1 MGTLIQLE
9 LYTMS
14 KPQKKIMVYVLNMR
28 GEPLMPCSP
37 AKARKLLKEK
47 KAIVKYKEPFTI
59 QLKVASGE
67 NRQPITLGVDP
78 GYTYV
83 GLSASTE
90 KAELYAA
97 EIALR
102 PDVSKLIAQRR
113 ELRRTRRGRKTR
125 YRPARFNN
133 RVRSKHKGWLAPS
146 VEHKLASTLSRI
158 EAVTRILPI
167 TTIAVEKARFDIQR
181 LQNPSISGKDY
192 QEGAL
197 LDFYNVREYVLWRD
211 QYTCQHCHGKSKEP
225 RLHVH
230 HIESRLTGGLCLTC
244 HQALHDGKF
253 KLVIKRGRSFKDAA
267 YMNITRKTLI
277 QRLQAAYP
285 QLELRISY
293 GYITKYLRD
302 KYLIDKSHHDDA
314 FCIAGNMAATRLGC
328 YYYQKQVR
336 RHNRQIH
343 KINFIKGGRRKDNQA
358 DYEVQGFRLFD
369 KVKYEGQ
376 VGFIFARRSTG
387 YFDIRRLDGTRIHA
401 SANYKKLR
409 LVQKRKSYLTELRS
423 GGGASSPELPRGY
436 PRRF

>member
-1 MGTLIQLE
+1 M
-9 LYTMS
+9 
-14 KPQKKIMVYVLNMR
+14 
-28 GEPLMPCSP
+28 
-37 AKARKLLKEK
+37 
-47 KAIVKYKEPFTI
+47 
-59 QLKVASGE
+59 
-67 NRQPITLGVDP
+67 GVDP

-97 EIALR
+97 EAQLR
-102 PDVSKLIAQRR
+102 SDVSKLIAKRR
-113 ELRRTRRGRKTR
+113 ELRCTRRGRKTR

-146 VEHKLASTLSRI
+146 VEHKLASSLSRI
-158 EAVTRILPI
+158 KAVTQILPI
-167 TTIAVEKARFDIQR
+167 TTIIVEVAPFDIQR
-181 LQNPSISGKDY
+181 LQNPSISGKEY

-230 HIESRLTGGLCLTC
+230 HIESRLTGGNAPNNLVTLCLTC
-244 HQALHDGKF
+244 HDALHAGKF
-253 KLVIKRGRSFKDAA
+253 KLNIKRGRSFKDAA

-277 QRLQAAYP
+277 KRLQTAY
-285 QLELRISY
+285 QELEIRISY
-293 GYITKYLRD
+293 GYLTKYARD
-302 KYLIDKSHHDDA
+302 KYHIDKTHHDDA
-314 FCIAGNMAATRLGC
+314 FCIASNMAAARLGC

-343 KINFIKGGRRKDNQA
+343 KINFIKGGRRKDNQLG
-358 DYEVQGFRLFD
+358 YEVKGFRLFD
-369 KVKYEGQ
+369 KVNYEGQ
-376 VGFIFARRSTG
+376 VGFIFGRRDKG
-387 YFDIRRLDGTRIHA
+387 YFDIRRIDGTRIHA
-401 SANYKKLR
+401 SASYKM
-409 LVQKRKSYLTELRS
+409 QKRKSYLTELRT

>member
-37 AKARKLLKEK
+37 AKARKLLKDK
-47 KAIVKYKEPFTI
+47 KAIVKRKYPFTI

-90 KAELYAA
+90 KAE
-97 EIALR
+97 
-102 PDVSKLIAQRR
+102 
-113 ELRRTRRGRKTR
+113 
-125 YRPARFNN
+125 ARFNN

-146 VEHKLASTLSRI
+146 VEHKLASSLSHI
-158 EAVTRILPI
+158 KAVTQILPI
-167 TTIAVEKARFDIQR
+167 TTIIVEVAPFDIQR
-181 LQNPSISGKDY
+181 LQNPSISGKEY

-230 HIESRLTGGLCLTC
+230 HIESRLTGGNAPNNLVTLCLTC
-244 HQALHDGKF
+244 HDALHAGKF
-253 KLVIKRGRSFKDAA
+253 KLNIKRGRSFKDAA
-267 YMNITRKTLI
+267 YMNITRKTVI
-277 QRLQAAYP
+277 KRLQTAY
-285 QLELRISY
+285 QELEIRISY
-293 GYITKYLRD
+293 GYLTKYARD
-302 KYLIDKSHHDDA
+302 KYHIDKTHHDDA
-314 FCIAGNMAATRLGC
+314 FCIASNMAAARLGC

-343 KINFIKGGRRKDNQA
+343 KINFIKGGRRKDNQLG
-358 DYEVQGFRLFD
+358 YEVKGFRLFD
-369 KVKYEGQ
+369 KVNYEGQ
-376 VGFIFARRSTG
+376 VGFIFGRRDKG
-387 YFDIRRLDGTRIHA
+387 YFDIRRIDGTRIHA
-401 SANYKKLR
+401 SASYKKLR
-409 LVQKRKSYLTELRS
+409 LVQKRKSYLTELRT

-436 PRRF
+436 PRRFRSEPFSPVLSSPLSPWSAPRLSC

>member
-1 MGTLIQLE
+1 MGTI
-9 LYTMS
+9 
-14 KPQKKIMVYVLNMR
+14 N
-28 GEPLMPCSP
+28 SP
-37 AKARKLLKEK
+37 AKARKLLKAN
-47 KAIVKYKEPFTI
+47 KAFVKSTEPFTI

-78 GYTYV
+78 GSKYV

-97 EIALR
+97 EIELR
-102 PDVSKLIAQRR
+102 PDVIKLIAKRR
-113 ELRRTRRGRKTR
+113 ELRCARRNRKTR

-133 RVRSKHKGWLAPS
+133 RVRSKNKGWLAPS
-146 VEHKLASTLSRI
+146 VEHKLASTFSRI

-181 LQNPSISGKDY
+181 LQNPSISGKEY

-230 HIESRLTGGLCLTC
+230 HIESRLTGGNAPNNLVTLCLTC

-277 QRLQAAYP
+277 QRLRAAYP

-302 KYLIDKSHHDDA
+302 KYQINKTHHDDA

-328 YYYQKQVR
+328 FYYQKQVR

-343 KINFIKGGRRKDNQA
+343 KINILKGGRRKDNQA
-358 DYEVQGFRLFD
+358 AYEVQGFRLFD
-369 KVKYEGQ
+369 KIKYEGQ

-387 YFDIRRLDGTRIHA
+387 YFDVRRLDGTRIDA

-409 LVQKRKSYLTELRS
+409 LLQKRKSYLTELRTGS
-423 GGGASSPELPRGY
+423 GASSPELPRGY

>member
-37 AKARKLLKEK
+37 AKARKLR
-47 KAIVKYKEPFTI
+47 
-59 QLKVASGE
+59 E

-97 EIALR
+97 EAQLR
-102 PDVSKLIAQRR
+102 SDVSKLIAKRR
-113 ELRRTRRGRKTR
+113 ELRCTRRGRKTR

-146 VEHKLASTLSRI
+146 VEHKLASSLSRI
-158 EAVTRILPI
+158 KAVTQILPI
-167 TTIAVEKARFDIQR
+167 TTIIVEVAPFDIQR
-181 LQNPSISGKDY
+181 LQNPSISGKEY

-230 HIESRLTGGLCLTC
+230 HIESRLTGGNAPNNLVTLCLTC
-244 HQALHDGKF
+244 HDALHAGKF
-253 KLVIKRGRSFKDAA
+253 KLNIKRGRSFKDAA

-277 QRLQAAYP
+277 KRLQTAY
-285 QLELRISY
+285 QELEIRISY
-293 GYITKYLRD
+293 GYLTKYARD
-302 KYLIDKSHHDDA
+302 KYHIDKTHHDDA
-314 FCIAGNMAATRLGC
+314 FCIASNMAAARLGC

-343 KINFIKGGRRKDNQA
+343 KINFIKGGRRKDNQLG
-358 DYEVQGFRLFD
+358 YEVKGFRLFD
-369 KVKYEGQ
+369 KVNYEGQ
-376 VGFIFARRSTG
+376 VGFIFGRRDKG
-387 YFDIRRLDGTRIHA
+387 YFDIRRIDGTRIHA
-401 SANYKKLR
+401 SASYC
-409 LVQKRKSYLTELRS
+409 KS
-423 GGGASSPELPRGY
+423 AKVI
-436 PRRF
+436 

>member
-1 MGTLIQLE
+1 MSK
-9 LYTMS
+9 S
-14 KPQKKIMVYVLNMR
+14 KPQKKIVVNVLNMR
-28 GEPLMPCSP
+28 GEALMPCSP
-37 AKARKLLKEK
+37 AKARKLLKAN
-47 KAIVKYKEPFTI
+47 KAFVKSIEPFTI

-78 GYTYV
+78 GSKYV

-97 EIALR
+97 EIELR
-102 PDVSKLIAQRR
+102 PDVSKLIAKRR
-113 ELRRTRRGRKTR
+113 ELRCARRNRKTR

-133 RVRSKHKGWLAPS
+133 RVRSKNKGWLAPS
-146 VEHKLASTLSRI
+146 VEHKLASTFSRI

-181 LQNPSISGKDY
+181 LQNLSISGKEY

-230 HIESRLTGGLCLTC
+230 HIESRLTGGNAPNNLVTLCLTC

-302 KYLIDKSHHDDA
+302 KYQIDKTHHDDA

-328 YYYQKQVR
+328 FYYQKQVC

-343 KINFIKGGRRKDNQA
+343 KINILKGGRRKNNQA
-358 DYEVQGFRLFD
+358 TYEVQGFRLFD

-387 YFDIRRLDGTRIHA
+387 YFDVRRLDGTRIDA

-409 LVQKRKSYLTELRS
+409 LLQKRKSYLTELRTGS
-423 GGGASSPELPRGY
+423 GASSPELPRGY

>member
-1 MGTLIQLE
+1 MSK
-9 LYTMS
+9 S
-14 KPQKKIMVYVLNMR
+14 KPQKKIVVNVLNMR
-28 GEPLMPCSP
+28 GEALMPCSP
-37 AKARKLLKEK
+37 AKARKLLKAN
-47 KAIVKYKEPFTI
+47 KALVKSTEPFTI

-78 GYTYV
+78 GSKYV

-97 EIALR
+97 EIELR
-102 PDVSKLIAQRR
+102 PDVIKLIAKRR
-113 ELRRTRRGRKTR
+113 ELRCARRNRKTR

-133 RVRSKHKGWLAPS
+133 RVRSKNKGWLAPS
-146 VEHKLASTLSRI
+146 VEHKLASTFSRI

-181 LQNPSISGKDY
+181 LQNPSISGKEY

-230 HIESRLTGGLCLTC
+230 HIESRLTGGNAPNNLVTLCLTC

-302 KYLIDKSHHDDA
+302 KYQIDKTHHDDA

-328 YYYQKQVR
+328 FYYQKQVR

-343 KINFIKGGRRKDNQA
+343 KINILKGGRRKDNQA
-358 DYEVQGFRLFD
+358 AYEVQGFRLFD

-387 YFDIRRLDGTRIHA
+387 YFDVRRLDGTRIDA

-409 LVQKRKSYLTELRS
+409 LLQKRKSYLTELRTGS
-423 GGGASSPELPRGY
+423 GASSPELPRGY

>member
-1 MGTLIQLE
+1 MGALIQLE

-37 AKARKLLKEK
+37 AKARKLLKAK
-47 KAIVKYKEPFTI
+47 KAFVKSTDPFTI

-97 EIALR
+97 EVELR
-102 PDVSKLIAQRR
+102 PDVSKLLAQRH
-113 ELRRTRRGRKTR
+113 ELRRARRGRKKR

-133 RVRSKHKGWLAPS
+133 RVRSKNKGWLAPS

-167 TTIAVEKARFDIQR
+167 TTIIVEVAPFDIQR
-181 LQNPSISGKDY
+181 LQNPSISGKEY
-192 QEGAL
+192 QEGAQ

-211 QYTCQHCHGKSKEP
+211 RYTCQHCHGKSKEP

-230 HIESRLTGGLCLTC
+230 HIESRLTGGNAPNNLVTLCLTC

-302 KYLIDKSHHDDA
+302 KYQIDKTHHDDA

-343 KINFIKGGRRKDNQA
+343 KINILKGGERKNNQA
-358 DYEVQGFRLFD
+358 AYEVQGFRLFD

-376 VGFIFARRSTG
+376 IGFIFGRRSIG
-387 YFDIRRLDGTRIHA
+387 YFDVRRLDGTRIHA

-409 LVQKRKSYLTELRS
+409 LLQKRKSYLTELRT
-423 GGGASSPELPRGY
+423 
-436 PRRF
+436 

>member
-1 MGTLIQLE
+1 MSK
-9 LYTMS
+9 S
-14 KPQKKIMVYVLNMR
+14 KPQKKIVVYVLNMR
-28 GEPLMPCSP
+28 GKPLMPCSP
-37 AKARKLLKEK
+37 AKARKLLKAN

-67 NRQPITLGVDP
+67 NRQPISLGVDP

-97 EIALR
+97 EVELR
-102 PDVSKLIAQRR
+102 PDVSKLLAQRH
-113 ELRRTRRGRKTR
+113 ELRRARRGRKTR
-125 YRPARFNN
+125 YRPARLNN

-167 TTIAVEKARFDIQR
+167 TTIIVEVAPFDIQR
-181 LQNPSISGKDY
+181 LQNPSISGKEY
-192 QEGAL
+192 QEGAQ

-230 HIESRLTGGLCLTC
+230 HIESRLTGGNAPNNLVTLCLTC

-302 KYLIDKSHHDDA
+302 KYGLYKT
-314 FCIAGNMAATRLGC
+314 GEC
-328 YYYQKQVR
+328 YSY
-336 RHNRQIH
+336 
-343 KINFIKGGRRKDNQA
+343 FP
-358 DYEVQGFRLFD
+358 
-369 KVKYEGQ
+369 
-376 VGFIFARRSTG
+376 IF
-387 YFDIRRLDGTRIHA
+387 
-401 SANYKKLR
+401 
-409 LVQKRKSYLTELRS
+409 
-423 GGGASSPELPRGY
+423 
-436 PRRF
+436 

>member
-1 MGTLIQLE
+1 MVALIQLE

-37 AKARKLLKEK
+37 VKARKLLQAK
-47 KAIVKYKEPFTI
+47 KAIVKRKFPFTI

-78 GYTYV
+78 GSRYV

-97 EIALR
+97 EVELR
-102 PDVSKLIAQRR
+102 PDVSKLLAQRR

-125 YRPARFNN
+125 YRPARFDN
-133 RVRSKHKGWLAPS
+133 RVKSKHKGWLAPS

-167 TTIAVEKARFDIQR
+167 TTIIVEVAPFDIQR
-181 LQNPSISGKDY
+181 LQNPSISGKEY
-192 QEGAL
+192 QEGAQ

-225 RLHVH
+225 KLHVH
-230 HIESRLTGGLCLTC
+230 HIESRLTGGNAPNNLVTLCLTC
-244 HQALHDGKF
+244 HDALHAGKF
-253 KLVIKRGRSFKDAA
+253 KLNIKRGRSFKDAA

-277 QRLQAAYP
+277 KRLQEDYP

-293 GYITKYLRD
+293 GYKTKYLRD
-302 KYLIDKSHHDDA
+302 KYHIGKTHHDDA

-343 KINFIKGGRRKDNQA
+343 KINILKGGERKNNQA
-358 DYEVQGFRLFD
+358 DYEVKGFRLFD

-376 VGFIFARRSTG
+376 IGFIFGRRSIG
-387 YFDIRRLDGTRIHA
+387 YFDVRRLDEITPQVYPALCSGLCLCWCG
-401 SANYKKLR
+401 YR
-409 LVQKRKSYLTELRS
+409 L
-423 GGGASSPELPRGY
+423 LP
-436 PRRF
+436 

>member
-1 MGTLIQLE
+1 MSK
-9 LYTMS
+9 S
-14 KPQKKIMVYVLNMR
+14 KPQKKIVVYVLNMR
-28 GEPLMPCSP
+28 GKPLMPCSP
-37 AKARKLLKEK
+37 AKARKLLKAK

-97 EIALR
+97 EIDLR
-102 PDVSKLIAQRR
+102 PDVSKLLAQRR

-133 RVRSKHKGWLAPS
+133 RIRSKHKGWLAPS
-146 VEHKLASTLSRI
+146 
-158 EAVTRILPI
+158 RILPI

-181 LQNPSISGKDY
+181 LQNPSISGKEY
-192 QEGAL
+192 QEGAQ

-230 HIESRLTGGLCLTC
+230 HIESRLTGGNAPNNLVTLCLTC

-285 QLELRISY
+285 QLELRISF
-293 GYITKYLRD
+293 GYITKFLRD
-302 KYLIDKSHHDDA
+302 QYHINKSHHDDA

-343 KINFIKGGRRKDNQA
+343 KINILKGGKRKNNQA
-358 DYEVQGFRLFD
+358 AYEVQGFRLFD
-369 KVKYEGQ
+369 KVRCEGQ
-376 VGFIFARRSTG
+376 VGFIFGRRSIG
-387 YFDIRRLDGTRIHA
+387 YFDVRRL
-401 SANYKKLR
+401 KLR
-409 LVQKRKSYLTELRS
+409 LLQKRKSYLTELRT

>member
-1 MGTLIQLE
+1 MSK
-9 LYTMS
+9 S
-14 KPQKKIMVYVLNMR
+14 KPQKKIVVYVLNMR
-28 GEPLMPCSP
+28 GKPLMPCSP
-37 AKARKLLKEK
+37 AKARKLLKAN

-113 ELRRTRRGRKTR
+113 ELRRARRNRKTR
-125 YRPARFNN
+125 YRPVRFSN
-133 RVRSKHKGWLAPS
+133 RVRSKNKGWLAPS

-167 TTIAVEKARFDIQR
+167 TTIIVEEAPFDIQR
-181 LQNPSISGKDY
+181 LQNPSISGKEY
-192 QEGAL
+192 QEGAQ

-230 HIESRLTGGLCLTC
+230 HIESRLTGGNAPNNLVTLCLTC

-285 QLELRISY
+285 QLELRISF
-293 GYITKYLRD
+293 GYITKFLRD
-302 KYLIDKSHHDDA
+302 QYHINKSHHDDA

-343 KINFIKGGRRKDNQA
+343 KINILKGGKRKNNQA
-358 DYEVQGFRLFD
+358 AYEVQGFRLFD
-369 KVKYEGQ
+369 KVRCEGQ
-376 VGFIFARRSTG
+376 VGFIFGRRSIG
-387 YFDIRRLDGTRIHA
+387 YFDVRRLDGTRISA

-409 LVQKRKSYLTELRS
+409 LLQKRKSYLTELRT

>member
-1 MGTLIQLE
+1 
-9 LYTMS
+9 
-14 KPQKKIMVYVLNMR
+14 MVNVLNMR
-28 GEPLMPCSP
+28 GKPLMPCSP
-37 AKARKLLKEK
+37 AKARKLLKAK
-47 KAIVKYKEPFTI
+47 KAFVKYKEPFTI

-97 EIALR
+97 EIDLR
-102 PDVSKLIAQRR
+102 PDVSKLLAQRR

-133 RVRSKHKGWLAPS
+133 RIRSKHKGWLAPS
-146 VEHKLASTLSRI
+146 VEHKISSTLSRI

-181 LQNPSISGKDY
+181 LQNPSISGKEY

-230 HIESRLTGGLCLTC
+230 HIESRLTGGNAPNNLVTLCLTC

-302 KYLIDKSHHDDA
+302 KYQIDKTHHDDA
-314 FCIAGNMAATRLGC
+314 F
-328 YYYQKQVR
+328 
-336 RHNRQIH
+336 
-343 KINFIKGGRRKDNQA
+343 
-358 DYEVQGFRLFD
+358 
-369 KVKYEGQ
+369 
-376 VGFIFARRSTG
+376 
-387 YFDIRRLDGTRIHA
+387 
-401 SANYKKLR
+401 
-409 LVQKRKSYLTELRS
+409 
-423 GGGASSPELPRGY
+423 
-436 PRRF
+436 